1 MEKHMKAFKSEKQ
14 GSEAAT
20 SQFLAFQLGA
30 ETYGVPL
37 LEVQEIRTYTLATP
51 IPNTPAHVLGVINL
65 RGAIIAVIDLR
76 RRLGLPSISDD
87 EQTIFMV
94 VTIGDKTYGLRAD
107 SVSDVIE
114 INTDSIQE
122 APKVMD
128 EEKQRFISGLAQI
141 TDRVIVLLNLE
152 EVIDIETVSKMAA

>member
-1 MEKHMKAFKSEKQ
+1 MKAFKTEKQ
-14 GSEAAT
+14 GSEAAA
-20 SQFLAFQLGA
+20 SQFLAFQLGT

-51 IPNTPAHVLGVINL
+51 IPNTPEHVLGVINL

-76 RRLGLPSISDD
+76 RRLGLPPISDQ

-152 EVIDIETVSKMAA
+152 QVIDIETVSKMAA